1 MDLTNFSQTVLV
13 VDDERFVLRTTE
25 FVLRRLGFQYVQT
38 ADTVADAMQAVL
50 SANPPVGL
58 VLSDL
63 NMHDADGLDLRRRFD
78 EMGYR
83 GDILLFSGED
93 GQTLTM
99 AESLAK
105 AGGLSVIGTL
115 PKPLQPD
122 RLVQILA
129 QRVGLNTQTGQ
140 ARAKS
145 AQAAVAV
152 PAVMLERAIEAGEL
166 VPWFQPK
173 IDIATLTPVA
183 VEALARWPHSAR
195 GAIYPNDFIPVA
207 EDHGLIDRLTFVLMA
222 QAARIGAAWRH
233 QGIELKVAF
242 NVSMKSLHEH
252 TFPDSLE
259 RALAET
265 GGSLG
270 RFQLEVTESQLMED
284 LVRPLEVLLRL
295 RMKRVRLSID
305 DFGTGHSNL
314 SQLRDLPFDELK
326 LDRSYVHAARNGERT
341 GVILESTVEMAR
353 KLGMTIVAE
362 GVETLDEWM
371 RVKQLGCDQVQ
382 GYFAARP
389 MPGDQIPGWIASWP
403 ETRARLVPSVAAG
416 RSTAHPPLK
425 NPS

>member
-1 MDLTNFSQTVLV
+1 MTNFSQTVLV

-25 FVLRRLGFQYVQT
+25 FVLRRLGFKYVQT

-63 NMHDADGLDLRRRFD
+63 NMPDADGLDLLRRFD
-78 EMGYR
+78 EMAYR

-105 AGGLSVIGTL
+105 ARGLAVIGTL

-129 QRVGLNTQTGQ
+129 QRVGLDTQTGQ

-152 PAVMLERAIEAGEL
+152 PAPMLERAIEAGEL

-173 IDIATLTPVA
+173 IDITTLTPVA

-207 EDHGLIDRLTFVLMA
+207 EDNGLIDRLTFVLMA
-222 QAARIGAAWRH
+222 QAARIDTAWRR

-242 NVSMKSLHEH
+242 NVSMKSLHDH
-252 TFPDSLE
+252 TFPDILE
-259 RALAET
+259 RVLAEA
-265 GGSLG
+265 GGRLG
-270 RFQLEVTESQLMED
+270 HFQLEVTESRLMED

-326 LDRSYVHAARNGERT
+326 LDRSYVHAASNGERT

-403 ETRARLVPSVAAG
+403 ETRARLFG
-416 RSTAHPPLK
+416 L
-425 NPS
+425 

>member
-38 ADTVADAMQAVL
+38 ADAVADAMQAVL

-63 NMHDADGLDLRRRFD
+63 NMPDADGLDLLRRFD

-105 AGGLSVIGTL
+105 ARGLSVIGTL

-140 ARAKS
+140 ARVKS

-222 QAARIGAAWRH
+222 QAARIEAAWRR

-326 LDRSYVHAARNGERT
+326 LDRSYVHAASNGERT

-403 ETRARLVPSVAAG
+403 ETRARLFG
-416 RSTAHPPLK
+416 I
-425 NPS
+425 